1 MAATAATHDAVRK
14 FIFQTPEGK
23 GIQSEVRERKIN
35 RGCPKT
41 ERAQILVLEFADI
54 FSHSQGELFLLL

>member
-23 GIQSEVRERKIN
+23 GIQSEVREI
-35 RGCPKT
+35 
-41 ERAQILVLEFADI
+41 
-54 FSHSQGELFLLL
+54 